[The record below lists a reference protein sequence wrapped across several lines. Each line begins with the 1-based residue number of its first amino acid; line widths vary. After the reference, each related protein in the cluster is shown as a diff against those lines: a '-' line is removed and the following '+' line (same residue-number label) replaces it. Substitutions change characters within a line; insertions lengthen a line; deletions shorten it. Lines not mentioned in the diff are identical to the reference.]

1 MYKSMRPDGMHP
13 GALKELAEVDSE
25 PFSIIFENSWL
36 SGEVPD
42 DWSKGH
48 VIPICKKGSKEDL
61 GNYRPLYHLCTW
73 KDHGTDPPG

>member
-1 MYKSMRPDGMHP
+1 M
-13 GALKELAEVDSE
+13 
-25 PFSIIFENSWL
+25 IFENSWL

-61 GNYRPLYHLCTW
+61 GNYRLVSLTS
-73 KDHGTDPPG
+73 GPGKVMEQILL